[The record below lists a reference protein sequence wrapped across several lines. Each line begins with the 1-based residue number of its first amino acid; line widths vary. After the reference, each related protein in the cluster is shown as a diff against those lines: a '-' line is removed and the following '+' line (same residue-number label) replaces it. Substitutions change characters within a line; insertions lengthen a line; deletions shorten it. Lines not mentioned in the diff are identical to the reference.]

1 MRRRAPRP
9 EGEKVME
16 DALSAK
22 RPVHLWIVGILA
34 TIWKAF
40 GAIDYVM
47 TQTANEAYLS
57 QMTSEQRDYFV
68 NFPPLLDAA
77 WALGV
82 WGAFLGSLLLLT
94 RSRHAV
100 SAFAV
105 SLIGLAISTAYQYFV
120 ATPPGSIV
128 NGVYLAM
135 NIAIWAIAIA
145 LLLYARRE
153 RANGVLR

>member
-1 MRRRAPRP
+1 
-9 EGEKVME
+9 ME
-16 DALSAK
+16 DAMPAK

-34 TIWKAF
+34 TIWNAF

-47 TQTANEAYLS
+47 TQTVNEAYLS
-57 QMTSEQRDYFV
+57 QMTPEQRDYFL
-68 NFPPLLDAA
+68 NFPPLMDAA

-82 WGAFLGSLLLLT
+82 WGAFLGSLLLLF
-94 RSRHAV
+94 RSRYAV
-100 SAFAV
+100 AAFAV

-120 ATPPGSIV
+120 ATPPDSLV

-135 NIAIWAIAIA
+135 NIAIWSIAIA
-145 LLLYARRE
+145 LFLYARRQ